1 MALTPEGLEELEELT
16 KLRERRLSAEGIEP
30 TPLTKNEQNLL
41 ELIEMRRKFLEII
54 NDPNAQ
60 EVKSGLPG
68 DFLLKKKYVKNAIEF
83 LETAATILKLP
94 EIADSLAKGLNTM
107 IEKYNPSSPE
117 ETARINKIKNGG
129 VDPNEI
135 KLNGKENLVDQLN
148 AKGVDLELFNEK
160 ILNYAVFLDGRAHL
174 TRITLPDGK
183 FLALDINQYNRDK
196 EQRDEPPLGPQKSN
210 QKQPAKSFFAEQN
223 SENQEKRSEEKTPTT
238 IPNYLPTPLPKKGV
252 NFAGGVKKED
262 GEKGERGQ
270 WVSATTQRSD
280 GTNNGQR
287 GGR

>member
-1 MALTPEGLEELEELT
+1 MALTPEGLEELEELK

-68 DFLLKKKYVKNAIEF
+68 DFLLKTKYVKNAIEF

-129 VDPNEI
+129 VDPNEM
-135 KLNGKENLVDQLN
+135 K
-148 AKGVDLELFNEK
+148 
-160 ILNYAVFLDGRAHL
+160 
-174 TRITLPDGK
+174 
-183 FLALDINQYNRDK
+183 
-196 EQRDEPPLGPQKSN
+196 
-210 QKQPAKSFFAEQN
+210 
-223 SENQEKRSEEKTPTT
+223 
-238 IPNYLPTPLPKKGV
+238 
-252 NFAGGVKKED
+252 
-262 GEKGERGQ
+262 
-270 WVSATTQRSD
+270 
-280 GTNNGQR
+280 
-287 GGR
+287 